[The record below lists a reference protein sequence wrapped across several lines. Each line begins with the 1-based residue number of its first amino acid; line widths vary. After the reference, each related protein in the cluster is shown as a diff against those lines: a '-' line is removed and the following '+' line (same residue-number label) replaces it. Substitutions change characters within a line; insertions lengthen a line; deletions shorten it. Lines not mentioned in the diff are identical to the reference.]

1 MRKKINPTTQEEP
14 KTMTKEDVKAGR
26 RFYHQDDHISY
37 EYSFRKRFGRQLLL
51 VKSQSIQVGLITNIA
66 EDGFTVSTWLF
77 NQEVSVFVPY
87 NELLIIEPKTK

>member
-1 MRKKINPTTQEEP
+1 MRKKINQSIPDVP

-51 VKSQSIQVGLITNIA
+51 VKSQSIQVGLITKIA

-77 NQEVSVFVPY
+77 NKEVSVFVPY
-87 NELLIIEPKTK
+87 EGLLIIEPKS